1 MAAAVDVVVSSRTAL
16 QFAALARAMEQL
28 CTDLGVEA
36 TLVEDRLP
44 TADDGRITL
53 VVAPHDVYPH
63 LALHDEEALEQSL
76 ARTILVCC
84 ERPSA
89 AGWAAVVPYAARA
102 GAVFDV
108 SAAGVATL
116 EQHRVPARRF
126 QLGYHESLDRWGGG
140 ESERPIDV
148 AFLGSAS
155 PRRLQTLAA
164 TARVLSDYTVDL
176 RVTDDMSADAQR
188 RIDHAARDDRW
199 NLLARSKLVL
209 NVHRDHGLSFEWL
222 RAVTAICNGCVVVAE
237 EAVGAGPLEPGVHYV
252 SAAREDLPEVA
263 GSLLRDPD
271 RIAQIRETAYRW
283 VREEVPLRDAVE
295 RLVEA
300 ADTIPTLRHRRARSD
315 APAFPQ
321 PSAAAEAVVS
331 EDPDLAVLLQNATE
345 LIGRQGSVMK
355 RLFFDLRLL
364 RRQVAELQLSM
375 NGSEDLR
382 LSVSSTPGFAD
393 ASPEVSVLVTVYN
406 YEGYVRE
413 ALESVL
419 ASEGVAIEV
428 IVVDDASID
437 RSADAVKQLM
447 TERPDTAITLI
458 QQAVNTGVQRARN
471 LGFSQ
476 ARAPYVFVLDA
487 DNLVFAHGIRKLL
500 DAIEG
505 DEKAAFAYGL
515 IERFSGHEA
524 IDLLN
529 TRPWDR
535 ELLAQAHYID
545 AMALIRVS
553 AFEDIGGYVTDPT
566 LELGWEDYDLWLSFA
581 GAGYHAAHLREIV
594 GRYRVH
600 DVSSLTI
607 TTLDTEVLKAKL
619 HQRHA
624 RFFESVRPRG

>member
-1 MAAAVDVVVSSRTAL
+1 
-16 QFAALARAMEQL
+16 MEQL
-28 CTDLGVEA
+28 CADLGVEA

-44 TADDGRITL
+44 PADDGRITL

-63 LALHDEEALEQSL
+63 LTLHDEEALEHSL

-108 SAAGVATL
+108 SAAGVAAL

-140 ESERPIDV
+140 DTERPIDV

-237 EAVGAGPLEPGVHYV
+237 EAVGAGPLEPDVHFV
-252 SAAREDLPEVA
+252 SAAREDLPRVA
-263 GSLLRDPD
+263 ESLLRDPG
-271 RIAQIRETAYRW
+271 RIKEIRETAYRW
-283 VREEVPLRDAVE
+283 VREEAPLRDAVE

-300 ADTIPTLRHRRARSD
+300 ADTIPALHLRRARPD

-321 PSAAAEAVVS
+321 PSAAEAVVPA
-331 EDPDLAVLLQNATE
+331 DPDLAGLLQDATE

-364 RRQVAELQLSM
+364 RRQVAELQLSV
-375 NGSEDLR
+375 NGSEDSR
-382 LSVSSTPGFAD
+382 LSISSTPGFAD

-419 ASEGVAIEV
+419 ASEGVAFEV
-428 IVVDDASID
+428 IVVDDSSID

-447 TERPDTAITLI
+447 AERPESAISLI

-471 LGFSQ
+471 LGFSH

-487 DNLVFAHGIRKLL
+487 DNLVFPHGIRKLL
-500 DAIEG
+500 DVIEG

-535 ELLAQAHYID
+535 ELLAQTHYID

-553 AFEDIGGYVTDPT
+553 AFEDVGGYVTDPT

-581 GAGYHAAHLREIV
+581 GAGFHGVHLREIV

-624 RFFESVRPRG
+624 GFFSSLRDSR